1 MKLENRPIN
10 ISITTGTVV
19 KVIFVIVM
27 LYFLFLIKDIVA
39 ILFVSLIFASAI
51 DPWVDWMQSK
61 KVPRSVS
68 VLLIYIV
75 LLSIVSLTVYLIIPP
90 IVKEVSQLSQDYPR
104 YVDKAMSGLNILKNY
119 SVKFG
124 VLDSIKSGLESL
136 SSNFQTTAS
145 GVFST
150 VTGFIGKFF
159 SFFLIL
165 VMTFYM
171 TVEENAIKKL
181 VYSIAPNNYRKYIMQ
196 LIGRMQKKIGLWLRG
211 QLILCLIIFIFVYI
225 GLSILGVQYA
235 LVLALIAGLM
245 EFIPYIGPVISVVP
259 AAFIAFTQS
268 PMLAL
273 FVIPLYYLIQWLENN
288 ILVPKIMQKTTG
300 INPIVSISALLI
312 GYKLAGILGAILGI
326 PVATAISV
334 FFTDL
339 FEGREMAEEE

>member
-1 MKLENRPIN
+1 MKMENRPIN
-10 ISITTGTVV
+10 ISITTGTVI
-19 KVIFVIVM
+19 KIIGVIVM

-39 ILFVSLIFASAI
+39 VLFVSLIFASAI

-61 KVPRSVS
+61 KIPRSLGVIM
-68 VLLIYIV
+68 IYLV
-75 LLSIVSLTVYLIIPP
+75 LLSIIGLTVYLIIPP
-90 IVKEVSQLSQDYPR
+90 IANEITQLSQNYPR
-104 YVDKAMSGLNILKNY
+104 YIEKAMSGLSILKSY
-119 SVKFG
+119 TIKFG
-124 VLDSIKSGLESL
+124 VLDGIKSGLESL
-136 SSNFQTTAS
+136 SANLQATAS

-181 VYSIAPNNYRKYIMQ
+181 VYSLAPHSYRSYIMQ
-196 LIGRMQKKIGLWLRG
+196 LVNRMQSKIGLWLRG

-245 EFIPYIGPVISVVP
+245 EFVPYLGPVISVIP

-268 PMLAL
+268 PMLAV

-334 FFTDL
+334 FIKDL
-339 FEGREMAEEE
+339 FDGREMAKEE